1 MRIFGKVLG
10 LNVKTIQ
17 LHIIWKFNVPLN
29 LKENA
34 MELNRGQ
41 CLVILGTLFFSL
53 RLQECVSI
61 ILLQKESTGSMA
73 MCDINEHETTAKV
86 IFKFRL
92 EMWSDVFMKN
102 NITSTINYNER
113 NLARTF
119 VLFVF
124 YDPQITEKP
133 YLCKSLR
140 KKTMWL

>member
-1 MRIFGKVLG
+1 M
-10 LNVKTIQ
+10 
-17 LHIIWKFNVPLN
+17 N

-92 EMWSDVFMKN
+92 EM
-102 NITSTINYNER
+102 
-113 NLARTF
+113 
-119 VLFVF
+119 
-124 YDPQITEKP
+124 
-133 YLCKSLR
+133 
-140 KKTMWL
+140 